1 MPKRWELTVDGR
13 LENLAT
19 IAVFVIEAA
28 QASCLKEKATFEV
41 QMAVDE
47 ACTNVIQHGYGE
59 EEKGEIALRCKF
71 AEGDFVVTIRDHGQP
86 FNPEGV
92 PPPDLTANL
101 AERQES
107 GLGLYFMRCL
117 MDEVRFHFDAQSN
130 ELTMVKRIRQ

>member
-13 LENLAT
+13 LESLAT
-19 IAVFVIEAA
+19 IADFVIEAA
-28 QASCLKEKATFEV
+28 QASGLNDKATCEV

-86 FNPEGV
+86 FDPDAV
-92 PPPDLTANL
+92 PPPDLTASL
-101 AERQES
+101 AERQE
-107 GLGLYFMRCL
+107 GMLGLYFMRQL
-117 MDEVRFHFDAQSN
+117 MDEVRFHFTAEGN
-130 ELTMVKRIRQ
+130 ELTMVKRIRR